1 MAENKDKDIVMKC
14 RHMEKVYP
22 GTKALDDVDFNI
34 YRGKVNV
41 LIGENGAGK
50 STLMKQIAGIEQ
62 PSSGKMYLDGEEVS
76 FKNTTEARAKGVG
89 IIHQE
94 LSLFPNLNVYQN
106 IFMNNEQKKGV
117 VVNNEIHKQKT
128 KEVLERLEY
137 PIDPEAK
144 VGDLRVGQ
152 QQMIEIARNLIQ
164 DDLKILIMDEPTSSL
179 SQSEVQVLFKIMRE
193 LNAQGISIVYIS
205 HRLEEIM
212 EIGDHVTILR
222 DGKYVDD
229 AAVKDIDVPWIVQKM
244 TGSNKSYP
252 KKERDIDWEK
262 QDTVL
267 EVKDLCLPKKGGG
280 WLLDHVSFKL
290 KRGEILGIYGLMG
303 AGRTEVFECLM
314 GLHPEH
320 TGEVYVDGKKIKI
333 KNIAEQIKNGFA
345 LVPEDRQ
352 AEGLVQTLDI
362 EKNIS
367 LSGGNTFSSIKG
379 QEALG
384 NVGIMQFDSRV
395 FAVGGFPGIPIAAI
409 LFLILAVIAAFVL
422 KKTPFGW
429 HILAIGGNEKAARLS
444 GIKVEKNIIL
454 VYAISG
460 ACSALIGLVT
470 MAQIAASHP
479 NTGDTWEMNAI
490 AAVVLG
496 GTSMAGGVGTIG
508 GTVIGAFVIGII
520 NDGMTMCG
528 VSEFWQKVIKG
539 LVIILAVLID
549 QFQRNLQAKMALQA
563 RNENK

>member
-144 VGDLRVGQ
+144 VGELRVGQ

-193 LNAQGISIVYIS
+193 LNAQCISIVY
-205 HRLEEIM
+205 
-212 EIGDHVTILR
+212 
-222 DGKYVDD
+222 Y
-229 AAVKDIDVPWIVQKM
+229 
-244 TGSNKSYP
+244 
-252 KKERDIDWEK
+252 
-262 QDTVL
+262 
-267 EVKDLCLPKKGGG
+267 
-280 WLLDHVSFKL
+280 
-290 KRGEILGIYGLMG
+290 
-303 AGRTEVFECLM
+303 
-314 GLHPEH
+314 
-320 TGEVYVDGKKIKI
+320 
-333 KNIAEQIKNGFA
+333 
-345 LVPEDRQ
+345 
-352 AEGLVQTLDI
+352 
-362 EKNIS
+362 
-367 LSGGNTFSSIKG
+367 SS
-379 QEALG
+379 
-384 NVGIMQFDSRV
+384 R
-395 FAVGGFPGIPIAAI
+395 
-409 LFLILAVIAAFVL
+409 
-422 KKTPFGW
+422 W
-429 HILAIGGNEKAARLS
+429 
-444 GIKVEKNIIL
+444 
-454 VYAISG
+454 
-460 ACSALIGLVT
+460 
-470 MAQIAASHP
+470 
-479 NTGDTWEMNAI
+479 
-490 AAVVLG
+490 
-496 GTSMAGGVGTIG
+496 
-508 GTVIGAFVIGII
+508 
-520 NDGMTMCG
+520 
-528 VSEFWQKVIKG
+528 
-539 LVIILAVLID
+539 
-549 QFQRNLQAKMALQA
+549 
-563 RNENK
+563 

>member
-205 HRLEEIM
+205 HRHTKGYQNQIHEDRNHI
-212 EIGDHVTILR
+212 DHIIR
-222 DGKYVDD
+222 NRYMGPEHHHDHDEDDDHDEHEHHHHDHDDHDHCCCGHHHDHDDDDDDDEHEHHHDHDGHCCCGHHHHHDHD
-229 AAVKDIDVPWIVQKM
+229 AD
-244 TGSNKSYP
+244 
-252 KKERDIDWEK
+252 
-262 QDTVL
+262 
-267 EVKDLCLPKKGGG
+267 
-280 WLLDHVSFKL
+280 
-290 KRGEILGIYGLMG
+290 
-303 AGRTEVFECLM
+303 EVFINEAWFPSTMTYVYGYIFDNVTALKT
-314 GLHPEH
+314 LHLKSLPFQCKEVARSDADEGA
-320 TGEVYVDGKKIKI
+320 TQPTTWCTVFKTWPSTVYVPMEYLEYY
-333 KNIAEQIKNGFA
+333 KNPDPKHVVSMHFQDLLNTLTSESEEWTKG
-345 LVPEDRQ
+345 PK
-352 AEGLVQTLDI
+352 VQ
-362 EKNIS
+362 
-367 LSGGNTFSSIKG
+367 
-379 QEALG
+379 Q
-384 NVGIMQFDSRV
+384 
-395 FAVGGFPGIPIAAI
+395 PY
-409 LFLILAVIAAFVL
+409 L
-422 KKTPFGW
+422 KS
-429 HILAIGGNEKAARLS
+429 N
-444 GIKVEKNIIL
+444 
-454 VYAISG
+454 
-460 ACSALIGLVT
+460 SALK
-470 MAQIAASHP
+470 S
-479 NTGDTWEMNAI
+479 NFTWGSSA
-490 AAVVLG
+490 
-496 GTSMAGGVGTIG
+496 TTIMG
-508 GTVIGAFVIGII
+508 ES
-520 NDGMTMCG
+520 N
-528 VSEFWQKVIKG
+528 
-539 LVIILAVLID
+539 
-549 QFQRNLQAKMALQA
+549 
-563 RNENK
+563 